1 MLASQTEGLGPISR
15 RGANG
20 VQVAGEVCCEDADLA
35 GLPLVDGRPTN
46 ADCRGNIREA
56 HPCGEAQALEVLAHH
71 RGSCSVSRYT
81 LARAVR
87 RYKPFCAAERYVAQ
101 MNAENDDLASS
112 LRDVRVQRG
121 MSVRDLA
128 PLVGVSFT
136 TLAAWERGAI
146 DPPLSKLRTW
156 ARALGGIATIVWS
169 DTSRDGRPV
178 TMAKMELITTV
189 FAALDD
195 IEDSDAQFLARHIQT
210 IAADRV
216 AVPLAAEP
224 PPPPYLLGP
233 KKR

>member
-1 MLASQTEGLGPISR
+1 MT
-15 RGANG
+15 
-20 VQVAGEVCCEDADLA
+20 
-35 GLPLVDGRPTN
+35 T
-46 ADCRGNIREA
+46 
-56 HPCGEAQALEVLAHH
+56 
-71 RGSCSVSRYT
+71 
-81 LARAVR
+81 
-87 RYKPFCAAERYVAQ
+87 
-101 MNAENDDLASS
+101 ENDDLVSS

-169 DTSRDGRPV
+169 DTTREGRPV

-189 FAALDD
+189 FGALDD

-224 PPPPYLLGP
+224 PAPPYLTGP
-233 KKR
+233 KRR